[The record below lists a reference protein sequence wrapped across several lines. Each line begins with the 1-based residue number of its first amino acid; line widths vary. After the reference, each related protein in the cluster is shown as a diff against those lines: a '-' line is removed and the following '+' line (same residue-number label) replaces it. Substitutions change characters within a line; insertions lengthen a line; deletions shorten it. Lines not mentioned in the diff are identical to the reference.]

1 VYSTQEVLAI
11 AQEAEAEVSNSK
23 GRRQPQKCSVSLEID
38 SDEDDA
44 IVNVLSDY
52 ESDCIV
58 VATRVINE

>member
-23 GRRQPQKCSVSLEID
+23 GRRRPQKRSISLEID
-38 SDEDDA
+38 GAEDDGLT
-44 IVNVLSDY
+44 NVLSNY

-58 VATRVINE
+58 VATSVNK